1 MNQKKFLKPV
11 IIVVAVVVIGA
22 LSMLVNALNQDKPPK
37 LSLNGTELDLAS
49 LKLKDLNAAGFNM
62 KNNHNKLE
70 GETFYEMRA
79 YYWGE
84 NFDISMGG
92 ISLLNRRS
100 SSVEYADCEIFEISA
115 KSRDNDGNLT
125 GLQVTYNGEEVFGK
139 TKAELT
145 ALFGEPS
152 KELTSDKIVYYTK
165 RNQYS
170 TYFYFDSKTEE
181 CYLVEIHRREKG
193 LVR

>member
-84 NFDISMGG
+84 NFDISM
-92 ISLLNRRS
+92 
-100 SSVEYADCEIFEISA
+100 
-115 KSRDNDGNLT
+115 
-125 GLQVTYNGEEVFGK
+125 
-139 TKAELT
+139 AEF
-145 ALFGEPS
+145 LF
-152 KELTSDKIVYYTK
+152 
-165 RNQYS
+165 
-170 TYFYFDSKTEE
+170 
-181 CYLVEIHRREKG
+181 
-193 LVR
+193 